1 MNNQKIRLAAMN
13 NGVRLWQIAAKLGI
27 AEATFLRKMRFELPE
42 KEQERVIGAIKEIIA
57 EREGI

>member
-1 MNNQKIRLAAMN
+1 MNNQKIRLAAKN

-27 AEATFLRKMRFELPE
+27 AEATFLRKLRFELSND
-42 KEQERVIGAIKEIIA
+42 EQAHVMGIIEEIIA